1 MSLNWHGPSYPRY
14 SKQLIG
20 KNIFSLLEK
29 DLHTEL
35 ADFDFREL
43 SLQLQCQYGIRSG
56 LNKLLLACQH
66 IDRIARSG
74 LSHGRN
80 GKGITAILG
89 RELGVNFQ
97 IRQAHQIGK
106 ISLSPIQKFCK
117 KVAMVTN
124 NCTVH
129 FGMQIFNL
137 FHWFIKENNNLIKIT
152 FNTTLKNLG
161 RKLLSIL
168 EWDIV
173 ADLNFN

>member
-20 KNIFSLLEK
+20 KNFFSLLEK

-89 RELGVNFQ
+89 RELGLIFKSG
-97 IRQAHQIGK
+97 RLTRLAK
-106 ISLSPIQKFCK
+106 FLSLLFKSFVRRLLWWLTTAQCTLECK
-117 KVAMVTN
+117 YLTY
-124 NCTVH
+124 
-129 FGMQIFNL
+129 
-137 FHWFIKENNNLIKIT
+137 
-152 FNTTLKNLG
+152 
-161 RKLLSIL
+161 SI
-168 EWDIV
+168 
-173 ADLNFN
+173 DL